1 MAYDLFICCLGRG
14 GDLQWA
20 PNPTLFTFFGGGPQS
35 LWALLPCGW
44 VSYSNASFFP
54 HSAAVADDATRGIVE
69 LVAKQR
75 SAKKAP
81 AQRGGVGFF
90 SPRYQHHNPMVL
102 PRRGYAPPALP
113 AQLRAQLHQ
122 LLSHG
127 AVGLSEL
134 ETAFARRFGFP
145 LRVNNY
151 GFYSIAEMLAAAADL
166 VAVTQSR
173 MGSQLSLRGAVVAS
187 RMRTGPIK
195 PLFPLKQTIQT
206 VPIVRQMTQTN
217 SGWLVPQ

>member
-1 MAYDLFICCLGRG
+1 M
-14 GDLQWA
+14 
-20 PNPTLFTFFGGGPQS
+20 GGGGGGS
-35 LWALLPCGW
+35 IFFT
-44 VSYSNASFFP
+44 SASFFP
-54 HSAAVADDATRGIVE
+54 HSAAVADDTTRGIVE

-75 SAKKAP
+75 SAKKTP

-102 PRRGYAPPALP
+102 PRRGRAPPALP

-134 ETAFARRFGFP
+134 ETAFVRRFGFP

-173 MGSQLSLRGAVVAS
+173 MGSQLSLRGAVVAL
-187 RMRTGPIK
+187 RRTGPIK
-195 PLFPLKQTIQT
+195 PLFPLKQTFKT